1 MTPLW
6 QNLGS
11 FYTRTFCNFTGP
23 LLTNCHILFMWFW
36 FAKVI
41 VNTNI
46 DHSGYHLPFIH
57 SSGMEAG
64 KYRVLGGSRHCEFPT
79 EHHDFHHLKFN
90 VNYGT
95 TGILDSW
102 YEWYS

>member
-1 MTPLW
+1 
-6 QNLGS
+6 
-11 FYTRTFCNFTGP
+11 
-23 LLTNCHILFMWFW
+23 MWFW

-57 SSGMEAG
+57 SSGIEAS
-64 KYRVLGGSRHCEFPT
+64 KDDSNIRHLISIFFA

-95 TGILDSW
+95 TGILDAW
-102 YEWYS
+102 YVTDQKV